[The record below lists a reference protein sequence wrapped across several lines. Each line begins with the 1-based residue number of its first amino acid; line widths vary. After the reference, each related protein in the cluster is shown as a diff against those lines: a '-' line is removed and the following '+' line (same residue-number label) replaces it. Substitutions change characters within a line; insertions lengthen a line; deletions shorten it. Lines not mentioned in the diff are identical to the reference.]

1 VTWSPSRPGG
11 LSPRWWLWGIGVLLL
26 GAGSYT
32 AFGGDASPS
41 TPTRTHANP
50 SSAVPVVAARARS
63 GSMPVYLS
71 GLGTVT
77 ALRTVT
83 VRTQVDGQLI
93 DVAFQEGQLVHAGD
107 RLAQIDPRPFQVQL
121 EQAEGQK
128 ARDEATLANARVDLE
143 RYKALVAIDAAPR
156 QQLDTQ
162 VSTIAQLEAGLKADQ
177 AQIDAARL
185 NLTYARITS
194 PVTGRIGLRQV
205 DPGNIVHTTDQGGLA
220 VITQR
225 QPIAVVFTV
234 AQDHLP
240 ELLRQL
246 RGTRRPLAVDAFD
259 RDLSTKLASGTLLA
273 VDSEIDPATGTIK
286 LKATFPNED
295 EALFPNQFVNA
306 RLLVDTVRDAV
317 IVPTAALQRGP
328 QETYVYVVN
337 ANGAVQSRT
346 VQTSLEENDETVV
359 TKGLAAGEV
368 VVTDGADRLQPGS
381 QVTVRFADER
391 PQAGSS

>member
-1 VTWSPSRPGG
+1 MTKSPFRLGG
-11 LSPRWWLWGIGVLLL
+11 LSPRWWLWGICVLLL
-26 GAGSYT
+26 GAGSYA
-32 AFGGDASPS
+32 AFGGVVSPA
-41 TPTRTHANP
+41 TPTHTHASSP
-50 SSAVPVVAARARS
+50 SAVPVVAARARS
-63 GSMPVYLS
+63 GTMPVYLT

-93 DVAFQEGQLVHAGD
+93 DVAFQEGQLVRAGD

-128 ARDEATLANARVDLE
+128 ARDEATLANAKVDLE

-177 AQIDAARL
+177 AQIDAAQL

-246 RGTRRPLAVDAFD
+246 RGTRRLAVDAFD
-259 RDLSTKLASGTLLA
+259 RDLSKRLGSGTLSA
-273 VDSEIDPATGTIK
+273 VDSEIDPTTGTIK

-337 ANGAVQSRT
+337 ADGAVQSRT
-346 VQTSLEENDETVV
+346 VQTSIEEKDETVV

-368 VVTDGADRLQPGS
+368 VVIDGADRLQPGS
-381 QVTVRFADER
+381 QVTVRFADEQ

>member
-1 VTWSPSRPGG
+1 V
-11 LSPRWWLWGIGVLLL
+11 WGIGVLLL
-26 GAGSYT
+26 GAGSYA
-32 AFGGDASPS
+32 AFSSAEPVS
-41 TPTRTHANP
+41 TPTHTHANS
-50 SSAVPVVAARARS
+50 SSAIPVVAARARS
-63 GSMPVYLS
+63 GSMPLYLS

-128 ARDEATLANARVDLE
+128 ARDEATLANAKLDLE

-162 VSTIAQLEAGLKADQ
+162 ISTIAQLEAGLKADQ

-246 RGTRRPLAVDAFD
+246 RGSRRLAVEAFD
-259 RDLSTKLASGTLLA
+259 RDLSTRLAAGTLSA
-273 VDSEIDPATGTIK
+273 VDSEIDPTTGTIK

-337 ANGAVQSRT
+337 ADGTVQSRT
-346 VQTSLEENDETVV
+346 VQTSIEEQDETVV
-359 TKGLAAGEV
+359 TKGLAAGEIV
-368 VVTDGADRLQPGS
+368 VIDGADRLQPGS
-381 QVTVRFADER
+381 QVAVRFAGGK
-391 PQAGSS
+391 PPAGSS